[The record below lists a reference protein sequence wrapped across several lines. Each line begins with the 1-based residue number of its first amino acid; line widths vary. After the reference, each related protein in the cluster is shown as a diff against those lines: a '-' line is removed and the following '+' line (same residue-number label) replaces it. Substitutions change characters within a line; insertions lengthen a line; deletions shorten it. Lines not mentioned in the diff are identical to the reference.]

1 MLTGL
6 IVEKIKTGYFIEKQ
20 KISGQLQK
28 VEEVLS
34 SHCIKGVVFKRD
46 ADKHYV
52 NSVSLPMKRAV
63 Q

>member
-1 MLTGL
+1 MITGL
-6 IVEKIKTGYFIEKQ
+6 IVEKMKTGYLIEKQ

-34 SHCIKGVVFKRD
+34 SHCIKRVVFKRD

-52 NSVSLPMKRAV
+52 SRTV
-63 Q
+63 